1 MLPHWGPGSYLVA
14 ANKGRRGQCAA
25 DSTVHAPASAAWFSP
40 RPLLSS
46 LSSSSAR
53 RARLKRAPGKVL
65 ATRLAEWASQVTFAD
80 IPADVVASTKLRI
93 LDVIGLSLA
102 GSATSFGRSTR
113 AAALAQAT
121 GGPSRLVG
129 TGERTGVAAAA
140 FANAACAQALEFDDT
155 HNESIV
161 HMSSPSVAAALALS
175 ETRPVKGRDA
185 IVAVAIGNEISCRVG
200 VVAPGQFHRRG
211 FHPTGLFAPFG
222 VTYLAGRLL
231 ALDPD
236 TVARAAGICGSCAAG
251 LLECWVDGTQSKFLH
266 SGFAAQ
272 SGIASALLAQAGVTG
287 PPTVFEGRFGL
298 FASHLPESVPT
309 RLDRIV
315 DRLGTHWES
324 RNASFKPYPAA
335 HVLHPYVD
343 ALLRARGQHGI
354 AASDVERIEC
364 PVAEFNVSIVCEP
377 LEEKLAPASD
387 SHGRIS
393 LQYTLA
399 EALHAGSLG
408 KKAYAPQS
416 LRHPEILALARRVHY
431 QVDPDFPGP
440 GRFKGAVRITLKDGR
455 EIEEV
460 QEHNRGSAENPMTNA
475 ELRGKFD
482 ENAAGIL
489 SAQERDRLAEAIDG
503 LEQIEDVSTLVGLSI
518 PGVLAGEVR

>member
-1 MLPHWGPGSYLVA
+1 
-14 ANKGRRGQCAA
+14 
-25 DSTVHAPASAAWFSP
+25 
-40 RPLLSS
+40 
-46 LSSSSAR
+46 
-53 RARLKRAPGKVL
+53 VL
-65 ATRLAEWASQVTFAD
+65 ATRLAEWASGLTFD
-80 IPADVVASTKLRI
+80 DVPADVVASTKLRF

-102 GSATSFGRSTR
+102 GSATAFGRSTR
-113 AAALAQAT
+113 TAALAMAT
-121 GGPSRLVG
+121 GGPSRLFG
-129 TGERTGVAAAA
+129 TGERTIAPVAA

-175 ETRPVKGRDA
+175 ETRPVTGREA
-185 IVAVAIGNEISCRVG
+185 IAAVAIGNEISCRVG

-231 ALDPD
+231 GLDAA

-266 SGFAAQ
+266 SGFAAH
-272 SGIASALLAQAGVTG
+272 SGISSAVLAQAGVTG

-298 FASHLPESVPT
+298 FASHLPATTPT

-343 ALLRARGQHGI
+343 ALLRARAQHAI
-354 AASDVERIEC
+354 TPADVEWIDC

-377 LEEKLAPASD
+377 LEEKLTPASD
-387 SHGRIS
+387 SHARIS
-393 LQYTLA
+393 LQYTMA
-399 EALHAGSLG
+399 EALYAGRLG
-408 KKAYAPQS
+408 KNAYAEQS
-416 LRHPEILALARRVHY
+416 LRQPEILARARRVRYH
-431 QVDPDFPGP
+431 VDPHFPGP
-440 GRFKGAVRITLKDGR
+440 GRFKGAVQIALKDGR
-455 EIEEV
+455 VISEV
-460 QEHNRGSAENPMTNA
+460 QEHNRGSAENPMTPD
-475 ELRGKFD
+475 ELRAKFD
-482 ENAAGIL
+482 ENAAGVL
-489 SAQERDRLAEAIDG
+489 SPSERDRLAEAVDI
-503 LEQIEDVSTLVGLSI
+503 LEQVDDLSMLVGLSM
-518 PGVLAGEVR
+518 PGVLSGSVR

>member
-1 MLPHWGPGSYLVA
+1 
-14 ANKGRRGQCAA
+14 
-25 DSTVHAPASAAWFSP
+25 
-40 RPLLSS
+40 
-46 LSSSSAR
+46 
-53 RARLKRAPGKVL
+53 VL
-65 ATRLAEWASQVTFAD
+65 ATQLAEWTSRLTFAD
-80 IPADVVASTKLRI
+80 LPADVVTSTKLRI

-102 GSATSFGRSTR
+102 GAETPFGRSTR
-113 AAALAQAT
+113 AAAKGMSA
-121 GGPSRLVG
+121 GGPSRLFG
-129 TGERTGVAAAA
+129 TGDRTAAATAA

-175 ETRPVKGRDA
+175 ETRPVSGTEA
-185 IVAVAIGNEISCRVG
+185 IVAIALGNEVACRIG

-211 FHPTGLFAPFG
+211 FHPTGLFSPFG

-231 ALDPD
+231 GLDPVI
-236 TVARAAGICGSCAAG
+236 VARAAGIAGSTAAG

-272 SGIASALLAQAGVTG
+272 NGMTSAFLAQAGVTG
-287 PPTVFEGRFGL
+287 PPTVFEGRFGF
-298 FASHLPESVPT
+298 FASHLPEPAPK
-309 RLDRIV
+309 RLPRIV

-343 ALLRARGQHGI
+343 ALLRARAEHRI
-354 AASDVERIEC
+354 APSDVEEIEC

-387 SHGRIS
+387 AHARIS

-408 KKAYAPQS
+408 KAAYAES
-416 LRHPEILALARRVHY
+416 NLRRPDILALARRVRYH
-431 QVDPDFPGP
+431 VDPDFPGP
-440 GRFKGAVRITLKDGR
+440 GRFKGAVRIRLTDGR
-455 EIEEV
+455 VISET
-460 QEHNRGSAENPMTNA
+460 QEHNRGSAANPMTGD
-475 ELRGKFD
+475 ELRAKFD
-482 ENAAGIL
+482 ENASGIL
-489 SAQERDRLAEAIDG
+489 SAAERDRLAGAIES
-503 LEQIEDVSTLVGLSI
+503 LERMDDVSALVGLSI
-518 PGVLAGEVR
+518 PGALSGSLT